1 MNISD
6 TIIEGTFR
14 QWEEGSVKSV
24 MHIPGTYLTI
34 SVYIVYAMGSL
45 HLGTNQVLYLQ

>member
-24 MHIPGTYLTI
+24 MHFPGKNVSKYHGDF
-34 SVYIVYAMGSL
+34 VYAVGSL
-45 HLGTNQVLYLQ
+45 

>member
-24 MHIPGTYLTI
+24 MHLPGRYLI
-34 SVYIVYAMGSL
+34 ILVYILCMQWDQ
-45 HLGTNQVLYLQ
+45 QVLYFLLVRV